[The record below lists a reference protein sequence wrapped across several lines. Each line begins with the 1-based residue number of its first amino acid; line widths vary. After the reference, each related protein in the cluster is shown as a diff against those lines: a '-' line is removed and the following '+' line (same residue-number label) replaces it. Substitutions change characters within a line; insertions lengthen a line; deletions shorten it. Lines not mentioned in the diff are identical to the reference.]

1 MPDIAVIGLGA
12 RGAAMGRALRAAGA
26 SVGGYDPHPP
36 TAKSA
41 ARAGALDDA
50 APSLA
55 KAVAGARIIILAAPL
70 GEMRDALAAVGEAAP
85 EDAVVTDVCLLKT
98 PVARWAAER
107 LPAGVPFVGGCPIIR
122 DADAESPLAGAAY
135 AITAD
140 AGAPP
145 EAVEAVAAL
154 AKAVGAEPFFADAA
168 EHDSFVIATEYLPR
182 IAAAAALD
190 AAAGSPAWRDARR
203 TAGAAFDGA
212 VRAAEFDPAELAIA
226 MEFAPDALRARL
238 DGLAAA
244 LEAIRL
250 AVADDEEAA
259 ADGEGWERAARRL
272 ADQADARRA
281 RLEEPASGPQGPS
294 LERPSLSSLLLGDWL
309 GGERRRRG

>member
-1 MPDIAVIGLGA
+1 
-12 RGAAMGRALRAAGA
+12 MGRALRAAGA

-36 TAKSA
+36 TAKRA
-41 ARAGALDDA
+41 AQAGALDDA

-55 KAVAGARIIILAAPL
+55 KAVAGARIVILAAPL
-70 GEMRDALAAVGEAAP
+70 GEMRDALAAVGEVAP
-85 EDAVVTDVCLLKT
+85 EDAVVTDVCILKT
-98 PVARWAAER
+98 PVIRWAAER

-122 DADAESPLAGAAY
+122 DADAASPLAGAAY
-135 AITAD
+135 AVTAD

-244 LEAIRL
+244 LEAIR
-250 AVADDEEAA
+250 AAAADEAAA

-281 RLEEPASGPQGPS
+281 RLEAPASEPQGPS

-309 GGERRRRG
+309 GGERRRG